1 VLTTHPRVRRARS
14 ECSHTLTH
22 KGADYLRSIPNGSR
36 GAQWRTVLAPVP
48 ISMAP
53 TPQDRKGLG
62 IRFGTLTEH
71 FSTEGGPPRPQTSH
85 KPVSSVRACGPL
97 THLDGLNDAQT
108 SPKASPADTPES
120 ATRLTAPD
128 GHLRR
133 HGPELVIATRTD
145 LTWLVYG
152 RVSDRGNISR
162 HREQMALS
170 GAAHLSKPAKSGH
183 TAHPAVG

>member
-1 VLTTHPRVRRARS
+1 MTVGLSARV
-14 ECSHTLTH
+14 
-22 KGADYLRSIPNGSR
+22 
-36 GAQWRTVLAPVP
+36 VV
-48 ISMAP
+48 
-53 TPQDRKGLG
+53 
-62 IRFGTLTEH
+62 
-71 FSTEGGPPRPQTSH
+71 
-85 KPVSSVRACGPL
+85 AC
-97 THLDGLNDAQT
+97 QT
-108 SPKASPADTPES
+108 SPKASPADTPDS

-170 GAAHLSKPAKSGH
+170 EAVHLSKPAKSGH
-183 TAHPAVG
+183 TVPEGGHRSLEPLTGTTGTCTKCLKIKKNKKLKIYFCMKSLKMKNKI